1 MQVIYVVLIFCIVL
15 FLYLHIY
22 FHLKTSDDLE
32 VYEVERPS
40 KDKLEEICDFRQPVV
55 FKYQCS
61 VAALCTRQA
70 LAAVY
75 GGFDLNVRNVVSL
88 DPLHLPL
95 VVTTALNKDHTKHCI
110 IENNADFLEETALAK
125 NFAQNDGF
133 LRPAMVSKCIYD
145 YQTASAQAKSP
156 LRYEVNYRNYFL
168 VTEGQV
174 VVKLAPP
181 KSSRYL
187 FPITD
192 YENQEFRS
200 PVNPWCVQPQ
210 YQSECNKIKWLEVV
224 VKQGYVL
231 HIPAYWWYSIE
242 FGAQPSSLCVF
253 KYRTYMNDLAILPHT
268 CMGILQRQNIRHKR
282 AALYKNPVDRVPA
295 TVGMAT
301 VGMATVGMATVGSAQ
316 EAAIEMTAALDS
328 NILPTA
334 QQPLPAELQ
343 EPLEQSMI
351 SSQLENTVL

>member
-32 VYEVERPS
+32 VYEIERPS
-40 KDKLEEICDFRQPVV
+40 KDKLEEICDLRQPVV
-55 FKYQCS
+55 FKYQS
-61 VAALCTRQA
+61 AISIACTRQA

-75 GGFDLNVRNVVSL
+75 GGFDINVRNVVSS

-95 VVTTALNKDHTKHCI
+95 VVTTALMALDNDKESHCI

-133 LRPAMVSKCIYD
+133 LRPAMVSKCMYD

-168 VTEGQV
+168 VTEGQL

-210 YQSECNKIKWLEVV
+210 YHSECNKIKWLDVV

-231 HIPAYWWYSIE
+231 HIPAYWWYSID

-253 KYRTYMNDLAILPHT
+253 KYRTYMNDLAVLPHT
-268 CMGILQRQNIRHKR
+268 CMGILQRQNIQHKR
-282 AALYKNPVDRVPA
+282 ATLYKNPVDRAPSTVGIA
-295 TVGMAT
+295 TVGP
-301 VGMATVGMATVGSAQ
+301 VQ
-316 EAAIEMTAALDS
+316 EAAEKLEAEVKVEVAALD
-328 NILPTA
+328 ILPNT

-351 SSQLENTVL
+351 SSSLVL